1 MSYIDDVEQTTE
13 DAEEYKRKIRAHRA
27 RVALCVL
34 LVLLIGV
41 SVTAALYNYSASS
54 VYTGYESL
62 RSVERADAQTAKY
75 VTYNGGVLKY
85 SNDGA
90 AFINAELKEKW
101 NQTYQMQEPLYA
113 ISQDVVGLA
122 DKNGTTVYVMN
133 ANGLISEINTLLP
146 IKKLA
151 VSAQGLTAASLEDS
165 GTSWIKFYSPSRGD
179 KAIAETKILMDE
191 SGYPVSMCISP
202 DGIKFGVAHL
212 NVENGEARSI
222 LAFHNLG
229 AVGENEIDNFIGST
243 TYSGT
248 VFPVFEYINA
258 DIAVAY
264 GTDRIQVFKGKQIPE
279 LEFEIP
285 LEEEIVKV
293 CYDSEHI
300 GAMLKNAK
308 EDGKYRLD
316 IYDLRGKLVFS
327 RGIDRE
333 YTDVKI
339 QGDTIV
345 LNNENEFCVYNIRG
359 VKRYQKGYPRNI
371 LNLTILG
378 NNRFLVVD
386 EKKLQVIRLTR

>member
-13 DAEEYKRKIRAHRA
+13 DAEEYKKKIRIHRA
-27 RVALCVL
+27 RIVL
-34 LVLLIGV
+34 VVFWVMLSGLAGGV
-41 SVTAALYNYSASS
+41 SLYHYNMSS
-54 VYTGYESL
+54 VYTGYESV
-62 RSVERADAQTAKY
+62 RSVERADAETARY
-75 VTYNGGVLKY
+75 TTYNGGVLKY

-90 AFINAELKEKW
+90 AFINAELKEEW
-101 NQTYQMQEPLYA
+101 NQTYQMQDPLYA
-113 ISQDVVGLA
+113 ISQDVVALA
-122 DKNGTTVYVMN
+122 DKNGTTIYEMN
-133 ANGLISEINTLLP
+133 KSGLISEINTLLP

-165 GTSWIKFYSPSRGD
+165 GTSWIKFYSPTRGD
-179 KAIAETKILMDE
+179 KAIAETKILMEE

-212 NVENGEARSI
+212 NVENGEARST

-248 VFPVFEYINA
+248 IFPVFEYINS
-258 DIAVAY
+258 DVAVAY

-300 GAMLKNAK
+300 GALMKNAK

-316 IYDLRGKLVFS
+316 IYDLKGKLVFS
-327 RGIDRE
+327 KAIDRD

-339 QGDTIV
+339 QGNTIV

-359 VKRYQKGYPRNI
+359 SMRYQKGYPRNI
-371 LNLTILG
+371 LNITILG

>member
-165 GTSWIKFYSPSRGD
+165 GTSWIKFYSPSRRD

>member
-1 MSYIDDVEQTTE
+1 
-13 DAEEYKRKIRAHRA
+13 
-27 RVALCVL
+27 
-34 LVLLIGV
+34 
-41 SVTAALYNYSASS
+41 
-54 VYTGYESL
+54 
-62 RSVERADAQTAKY
+62 
-75 VTYNGGVLKY
+75 
-85 SNDGA
+85 
-90 AFINAELKEKW
+90 
-101 NQTYQMQEPLYA
+101 MQEPLYA

>member
-13 DAEEYKRKIRAHRA
+13 DAEEYKKKIRIHRA
-27 RVALCVL
+27 RIALVI
-34 LVLLIGV
+34 LVVVLIGV
-41 SVTAALYNYSASS
+41 GAAAALYNYNVSSA
-54 VYTGYESL
+54 YTGYESV
-62 RSVERADAQTAKY
+62 RSVERADAETAKY
-75 VTYNGGVLKY
+75 ITYNGGVLKY

-101 NQTYQMQEPLYA
+101 NQTYQMQDPLYA
-113 ISQDVVGLA
+113 ISQDVVALA

-165 GTSWIKFYSPSRGD
+165 GTSWIKFYSPSRGE

-248 VFPVFEYINA
+248 VFPVFEYINSEV
-258 DIAVAY
+258 AVAY

-279 LEFEIP
+279 LEFEI
-285 LEEEIVKV
+285 LLDEEIVKV

-300 GAMLKNAK
+300 GALLKNAK

-316 IYDLRGKLVFS
+316 IYDLKGKMVFS
-327 RGIDRE
+327 KAIDRD

-359 VKRYQKGYPRNI
+359 AKRYQKGYPRNI
-371 LNLTILG
+371 LNITILG
-378 NNRFLVVD
+378 NHRFLVVD